1 MKVKLKKILA
11 MILSVCLVFSGLTF
25 FKGMETNAADKGD
38 DTMNILFIGNSMTYY
53 NTLCSVVEG
62 LANHYGHKVKCTAAT
77 NGGYT
82 LIRNAKADN
91 VITAIQ
97 KGGYDKVIIQD
108 IVGSFDADNHMEGV
122 QTITEMIKQYSP
134 DAKIYSYEPWPTK
147 DSILGENSKLP
158 YFTYYY
164 IKAAKKYCNGVA
176 PAGEAFYDMY
186 KTEGK
191 DYYCTDGKHPM
202 PLGTF
207 VSATSVF
214 YTIFP
219 EEAQKTFS
227 GDDYTYVTNLIHKN
241 IAYVGASNTEVYDN
255 DELNKISQYSY
266 TRAHQVNE
274 VIEANTTYTSVAGEY
289 VDADAEVNPDELEP
303 ITGSDVDRS
312 IFEATENIAKG
323 CSVVASSEKNDKAAN
338 VTDGKL
344 GTRWESEWNVDP
356 QWLYVDLGSVKN
368 INKVGFSW
376 EGAYAKRYYVQIS
389 NNATD
394 WKTVAAVKATSAKT
408 VQITLDKTYS
418 ARYVRMYG
426 TRRGLDAYGYSM
438 YEMGV
443 WEAKEVPTT
452 ETTTTVDVTT
462 EAPTT
467 KAPTTVVPT
476 TEAPTTEAPTTEAPT
491 TAEATTEAP
500 TTEAPKTTEPTTEAP
515 TTAKP
520 TTETP
525 ITEATTTTK
534 NIQNA
539 STEIGTETTVGPTV
553 KITPAKVKVKKVAR
567 KAKGTKAKISLKKVK
582 GATGYVVKIS
592 TSKKFKKKTTITKN
606 VKLTTFTLKK
616 LKKNKKYYIKVRAV
630 RKTGK
635 TKVYGLWSKPKRI

>member
-1 MKVKLKKILA
+1 MNVKLKKILA

-266 TRAHQVNE
+266 IRAHQVNE
-274 VIEANTTYTSVAGEY
+274 AIEANTTYTSVAGEY

-303 ITGSDVDRS
+303 ITGSDVERS

-452 ETTTTVDVTT
+452 EITTTVDVTT
-462 EAPTT
+462 EAPT
-467 KAPTTVVPT
+467 A
-476 TEAPTTEAPTTEAPT
+476 EAPT
-491 TAEATTEAP
+491 
-500 TTEAPKTTEPTTEAP
+500 TTEPTTEAP

-520 TTETP
+520 TTE
-525 ITEATTTTK
+525 ATTTNK

-539 STEIGTETTVGPTV
+539 STEIATETTVGPTV

>member
-1 MKVKLKKILA
+1 

-303 ITGSDVDRS
+303 ITGSDVDGS
-312 IFEATENIAKG
+312 IFEATENIAKD

-462 EAPTT
+462 
-467 KAPTTVVPT
+467 V
-476 TEAPTTEAPTTEAPT
+476 APTTEAPTTEA
-491 TAEATTEAP
+491 
-500 TTEAPKTTEPTTEAP
+500 PTTEAP

-525 ITEATTTTK
+525 ITEAATTNK

-539 STEIGTETTVGPTV
+539 STEIATETTVRPTV

-635 TKVYGLWSKPKRI
+635 TKVYGLWSKSKRI

>member
-1 MKVKLKKILA
+1 MNVKLKKILA

-82 LIRNAKADN
+82 LIRNAKDDN

-462 EAPTT
+462 
-467 KAPTTVVPT
+467 V
-476 TEAPTTEAPTTEAPT
+476 APTTEAPTTEA
-491 TAEATTEAP
+491 
-500 TTEAPKTTEPTTEAP
+500 PTTEAP

-525 ITEATTTTK
+525 ITEAATTNK

>member
-1 MKVKLKKILA
+1 MNVKLKKILA

-25 FKGMETNAADKGD
+25 FKGTETNAADKGD

-122 QTITEMIKQYSP
+122 QTITKMIKQYSP

-227 GDDYTYVTNLIHKN
+227 GDNYTYVTNLIHKN
-241 IAYVGASNTEVYDN
+241 IAYAGASNTEVYDN
-255 DELNKISQYSY
+255 NELNKISQYSY

-312 IFEATENIAKG
+312 IFEAIENIAKG

-338 VTDGKL
+338 VTDGKI

-462 EAPTT
+462 
-467 KAPTTVVPT
+467 V
-476 TEAPTTEAPTTEAPT
+476 APTTEAPTTEA
-491 TAEATTEAP
+491 
-500 TTEAPKTTEPTTEAP
+500 PTTEAP

-525 ITEATTTTK
+525 ITEAATTNK

-539 STEIGTETTVGPTV
+539 STEIATETTVRPTV

-635 TKVYGLWSKPKRI
+635 TKVYGLWSKSKRI

>member
-1 MKVKLKKILA
+1 MNVKLKKILA

-274 VIEANTTYTSVAGEY
+274 AIEANTTYTSVAGEY

-303 ITGSDVDRS
+303 ITGSDVDGS
-312 IFEATENIAKG
+312 IFEATENIAKD

-368 INKVGFSW
+368 INKVGFPW

-438 YEMGV
+438 YEMEI

-452 ETTTTVDVTT
+452 ETTTTI
-462 EAPTT
+462 EA
-467 KAPTTVVPT
+467 T
-476 TEAPTTEAPTTEAPT
+476 TEAPTTEAPTTEA
-491 TAEATTEAP
+491 
-500 TTEAPKTTEPTTEAP
+500 PTTEAP

-525 ITEATTTTK
+525 ITEASTTNK

-539 STEIGTETTVGPTV
+539 STEIATETTVRPTV

>member
-1 MKVKLKKILA
+1 
-11 MILSVCLVFSGLTF
+11 
-25 FKGMETNAADKGD
+25 
-38 DTMNILFIGNSMTYY
+38 
-53 NTLCSVVEG
+53 
-62 LANHYGHKVKCTAAT
+62 
-77 NGGYT
+77 
-82 LIRNAKADN
+82 
-91 VITAIQ
+91 
-97 KGGYDKVIIQD
+97 
-108 IVGSFDADNHMEGV
+108 
-122 QTITEMIKQYSP
+122 
-134 DAKIYSYEPWPTK
+134 
-147 DSILGENSKLP
+147 
-158 YFTYYY
+158 
-164 IKAAKKYCNGVA
+164 
-176 PAGEAFYDMY
+176 MY

-408 VQITLDKTYS
+408 VQITLDKIYS

-467 KAPTTVVPT
+467 
-476 TEAPTTEAPTTEAPT
+476 EAPTTEAPTTEAPIT
-491 TAEATTEAP
+491 ETATTN
-500 TTEAPKTTEPTTEAP
+500 
-515 TTAKP
+515 
-520 TTETP
+520 
-525 ITEATTTTK
+525 K

-539 STEIGTETTVGPTV
+539 STEIATETTVRPTV

>member
-1 MKVKLKKILA
+1 MNVKLKKILA

-176 PAGEAFYDMY
+176 PAGEAFYDIY

-303 ITGSDVDRS
+303 ITGSDVERS

-356 QWLYVDLGSVKN
+356 QWLYVELGSVKN

-462 EAPTT
+462 
-467 KAPTTVVPT
+467 V
-476 TEAPTTEAPTTEAPT
+476 APTTEAPTTES
-491 TAEATTEAP
+491 
-500 TTEAPKTTEPTTEAP
+500 PTTEAP

-525 ITEATTTTK
+525 ITEAATTTK

-539 STEIGTETTVGPTV
+539 STEIATETTVRPTV

-635 TKVYGLWSKPKRI
+635 TKVYGLWSKSKRI

>member
-1 MKVKLKKILA
+1 MNVKLKKILA

-274 VIEANTTYTSVAGEY
+274 AIEANTTYTSVAGEY

-303 ITGSDVDRS
+303 ITGSDVDGS
-312 IFEATENIAKG
+312 IFEATENIAKD

-438 YEMGV
+438 YEMEI

-452 ETTTTVDVTT
+452 ETTTTIEATT
-462 EAPTT
+462 EG
-467 KAPTTVVPT
+467 PT
-476 TEAPTTEAPTTEAPT
+476 TEAPTTEA
-491 TAEATTEAP
+491 
-500 TTEAPKTTEPTTEAP
+500 PTTEAP

-525 ITEATTTTK
+525 ITEASTTNK

-539 STEIGTETTVGPTV
+539 STEIATETTVRPTV

>member
-1 MKVKLKKILA
+1 
-11 MILSVCLVFSGLTF
+11 
-25 FKGMETNAADKGD
+25 
-38 DTMNILFIGNSMTYY
+38 
-53 NTLCSVVEG
+53 
-62 LANHYGHKVKCTAAT
+62 
-77 NGGYT
+77 
-82 LIRNAKADN
+82 
-91 VITAIQ
+91 
-97 KGGYDKVIIQD
+97 
-108 IVGSFDADNHMEGV
+108 MEGV

-274 VIEANTTYTSVAGEY
+274 VIEANTIYTSVAGEY

-394 WKTVAAVKATSAKT
+394 WKTVAAVKATSTKT

-452 ETTTTVDVTT
+452 EITTTVDVTTEAPTAEAPTTTEPTT

-467 KAPTTVVPT
+467 KAPTTV
-476 TEAPTTEAPTTEAPT
+476 
-491 TAEATTEAP
+491 AP

-525 ITEATTTTK
+525 ITEAATTTK

-539 STEIGTETTVGPTV
+539 STEIATETTVGPTV

>member
-1 MKVKLKKILA
+1 MNVKLKKILA
-11 MILSVCLVFSGLTF
+11 MILSVCLVFSELTF

-312 IFEATENIAKG
+312 IFEATEKY
-323 CSVVASSEKNDKAAN
+323 C
-338 VTDGKL
+338 
-344 GTRWESEWNVDP
+344 
-356 QWLYVDLGSVKN
+356 
-368 INKVGFSW
+368 
-376 EGAYAKRYYVQIS
+376 KR
-389 NNATD
+389 
-394 WKTVAAVKATSAKT
+394 
-408 VQITLDKTYS
+408 L
-418 ARYVRMYG
+418 
-426 TRRGLDAYGYSM
+426 
-438 YEMGV
+438 
-443 WEAKEVPTT
+443 
-452 ETTTTVDVTT
+452 
-462 EAPTT
+462 
-467 KAPTTVVPT
+467 
-476 TEAPTTEAPTTEAPT
+476 
-491 TAEATTEAP
+491 
-500 TTEAPKTTEPTTEAP
+500 
-515 TTAKP
+515 
-520 TTETP
+520 
-525 ITEATTTTK
+525 
-534 NIQNA
+534 
-539 STEIGTETTVGPTV
+539 
-553 KITPAKVKVKKVAR
+553 
-567 KAKGTKAKISLKKVK
+567 
-582 GATGYVVKIS
+582 
-592 TSKKFKKKTTITKN
+592 
-606 VKLTTFTLKK
+606 
-616 LKKNKKYYIKVRAV
+616 
-630 RKTGK
+630 
-635 TKVYGLWSKPKRI
+635 

>member
-1 MKVKLKKILA
+1 MNVKLKKILA
-11 MILSVCLVFSGLTF
+11 MILSVCLFFSGLTF

-62 LANHYGHKVKCTAAT
+62 GIANHYGHKVKCTAAT

-452 ETTTTVDVTT
+452 ET
-462 EAPTT
+462 
-467 KAPTTVVPT
+467 
-476 TEAPTTEAPTTEAPT
+476 
-491 TAEATTEAP
+491 
-500 TTEAPKTTEPTTEAP
+500 
-515 TTAKP
+515 
-520 TTETP
+520 P
-525 ITEATTTTK
+525 ITEAATTNK

-539 STEIGTETTVGPTV
+539 STEIATETTVGPTV

>member
-1 MKVKLKKILA
+1 

-274 VIEANTTYTSVAGEY
+274 AIEANTTYTSVAGEY

-303 ITGSDVDRS
+303 ITGSDVDGS
-312 IFEATENIAKG
+312 IFEATENIAKD

-438 YEMGV
+438 YEMEI

-452 ETTTTVDVTT
+452 ETTTTI
-462 EAPTT
+462 EA
-467 KAPTTVVPT
+467 T
-476 TEAPTTEAPTTEAPT
+476 TEAPTTEAPTTEA
-491 TAEATTEAP
+491 
-500 TTEAPKTTEPTTEAP
+500 PTTEAP

-525 ITEATTTTK
+525 ITEASTTNK

-539 STEIGTETTVGPTV
+539 STEIATETTVRPTV

>member
-1 MKVKLKKILA
+1 MNVKLKKILA

-408 VQITLDKTYS
+408 VQITLDKTY
-418 ARYVRMYG
+418 
-426 TRRGLDAYGYSM
+426 
-438 YEMGV
+438 EMGV

-467 KAPTTVVPT
+467 KAPT
-476 TEAPTTEAPTTEAPT
+476 A
-491 TAEATTEAP
+491 AEATTVAP
-500 TTEAPKTTEPTTEAP
+500 T
-515 TTAKP
+515 
-520 TTETP
+520 
-525 ITEATTTTK
+525 TEATTTTK

-539 STEIGTETTVGPTV
+539 STEIATETTVGPTV

>member
-1 MKVKLKKILA
+1 MNVKLKKILA

-274 VIEANTTYTSVAGEY
+274 AIEANTTYTSVAGEY

-303 ITGSDVDRS
+303 ITGSDVDGS
-312 IFEATENIAKG
+312 IFEATENIAKD

-438 YEMGV
+438 YEMEI

-452 ETTTTVDVTT
+452 ETTTTI
-462 EAPTT
+462 EA
-467 KAPTTVVPT
+467 T
-476 TEAPTTEAPTTEAPT
+476 TEAPTTEAPTTEA
-491 TAEATTEAP
+491 
-500 TTEAPKTTEPTTEAP
+500 PTTEAP

-525 ITEATTTTK
+525 ITEAATTNK

-539 STEIGTETTVGPTV
+539 STEIATETTVRPTV

>member
-1 MKVKLKKILA
+1 
-11 MILSVCLVFSGLTF
+11 
-25 FKGMETNAADKGD
+25 
-38 DTMNILFIGNSMTYY
+38 
-53 NTLCSVVEG
+53 
-62 LANHYGHKVKCTAAT
+62 
-77 NGGYT
+77 
-82 LIRNAKADN
+82 
-91 VITAIQ
+91 
-97 KGGYDKVIIQD
+97 
-108 IVGSFDADNHMEGV
+108 
-122 QTITEMIKQYSP
+122 
-134 DAKIYSYEPWPTK
+134 
-147 DSILGENSKLP
+147 
-158 YFTYYY
+158 
-164 IKAAKKYCNGVA
+164 
-176 PAGEAFYDMY
+176 
-186 KTEGK
+186 
-191 DYYCTDGKHPM
+191 M

-303 ITGSDVDRS
+303 ITGSDVERS

-467 KAPTTVVPT
+467 KAPTAAEATTV
-476 TEAPTTEAPTTEAPT
+476 APTTEAPTTEA
-491 TAEATTEAP
+491 
-500 TTEAPKTTEPTTEAP
+500 PTTEAP

-525 ITEATTTTK
+525 ITEAATTNK

-539 STEIGTETTVGPTV
+539 STEIATETTVGPTV

>member
-1 MKVKLKKILA
+1 MNVKLKKILA

-53 NTLCSVVEG
+53 NTLCSVVED

-255 DELNKISQYSY
+255 DELNKISQHSY

-452 ETTTTVDVTT
+452 VAPTT

-467 KAPTTVVPT
+467 TEPT
-476 TEAPTTEAPTTEAPT
+476 TEAPTTEAPA
-491 TAEATTEAP
+491 
-500 TTEAPKTTEPTTEAP
+500 
-515 TTAKP
+515 TAKP

-525 ITEATTTTK
+525 ITEAATTNK

-539 STEIGTETTVGPTV
+539 STEIATETTVGPTV

>member
-1 MKVKLKKILA
+1 

-122 QTITEMIKQYSP
+122 QTITKMIKQYSP

-227 GDDYTYVTNLIHKN
+227 GDNYTYVTNLIHKN
-241 IAYVGASNTEVYDN
+241 IAYAGASNTEVYDN
-255 DELNKISQYSY
+255 NELNKISQYSY

-289 VDADAEVNPDELEP
+289 VDADAEVNPDELEA

-312 IFEATENIAKG
+312 IFEAIENIAKG

-338 VTDGKL
+338 VTDGKI

-462 EAPTT
+462 VA
-467 KAPTTVVPT
+467 PT

-491 TAEATTEAP
+491 M
-500 TTEAPKTTEPTTEAP
+500 
-515 TTAKP
+515 AKP

-525 ITEATTTTK
+525 ITEASTTNK

-539 STEIGTETTVGPTV
+539 STEIATETTVRPTV

>member
-274 VIEANTTYTSVAGEY
+274 VIEANTIYTSVAGEY

-452 ETTTTVDVTT
+452 VAPTT

-467 KAPTTVVPT
+467 TEPT
-476 TEAPTTEAPTTEAPT
+476 TEAPTTEAPA
-491 TAEATTEAP
+491 
-500 TTEAPKTTEPTTEAP
+500 
-515 TTAKP
+515 TAKP

-525 ITEATTTTK
+525 ITEAATTNK

-539 STEIGTETTVGPTV
+539 STEIATETTVGPTV

-606 VKLTTFTLKK
+606 VKLTTFSLKK

>member
-1 MKVKLKKILA
+1 

-467 KAPTTVVPT
+467 KAPT
-476 TEAPTTEAPTTEAPT
+476 A
-491 TAEATTEAP
+491 AEATTVAP
-500 TTEAPKTTEPTTEAP
+500 T
-515 TTAKP
+515 
-520 TTETP
+520 
-525 ITEATTTTK
+525 TEATTTTK

>member
-1 MKVKLKKILA
+1 MNVKLKKILA

-338 VTDGKL
+338 VIDGKL

-452 ETTTTVDVTT
+452 E
-462 EAPTT
+462 
-467 KAPTTVVPT
+467 
-476 TEAPTTEAPTTEAPT
+476 APTTEAPT
-491 TAEATTEAP
+491 
-500 TTEAPKTTEPTTEAP
+500 TTEPTTEAP

-520 TTETP
+520 TTEA
-525 ITEATTTTK
+525 ATTNK

-539 STEIGTETTVGPTV
+539 STEIATETTVGPTV

-567 KAKGTKAKISLKKVK
+567 KANGTKAKISLKKVK

>member
-1 MKVKLKKILA
+1 MNVKLKKILA

-25 FKGMETNAADKGD
+25 FKGMETNAAGKGD

-241 IAYVGASNTEVYDN
+241 IAYAGASNTEVYDN

-274 VIEANTTYTSVAGEY
+274 AIEANTTYTSVAGEY

-303 ITGSDVDRS
+303 ITGSDVDGS
-312 IFEATENIAKG
+312 IFEATENIAKD

-452 ETTTTVDVTT
+452 ETTTTVEVTT
-462 EAPTT
+462 EAPTAE
-467 KAPTTVVPT
+467 APTTVVPT
-476 TEAPTTEAPTTEAPT
+476 TEAPTT
-491 TAEATTEAP
+491 
-500 TTEAPKTTEPTTEAP
+500 TEPTTEAP
-515 TTAKP
+515 TTEA
-520 TTETP
+520 
-525 ITEATTTTK
+525 ATTNK

-539 STEIGTETTVGPTV
+539 STEIATETTVRPTV

>member
-1 MKVKLKKILA
+1 MNVKLKKILA

-467 KAPTTVVPT
+467 KAPT
-476 TEAPTTEAPTTEAPT
+476 A
-491 TAEATTEAP
+491 AEATTVAP
-500 TTEAPKTTEPTTEAP
+500 T
-515 TTAKP
+515 
-520 TTETP
+520 
-525 ITEATTTTK
+525 TEATTTTK

-606 VKLTTFTLKK
+606 VELTTFTLKK

>member
-1 MKVKLKKILA
+1 
-11 MILSVCLVFSGLTF
+11 
-25 FKGMETNAADKGD
+25 
-38 DTMNILFIGNSMTYY
+38 
-53 NTLCSVVEG
+53 
-62 LANHYGHKVKCTAAT
+62 
-77 NGGYT
+77 
-82 LIRNAKADN
+82 
-91 VITAIQ
+91 
-97 KGGYDKVIIQD
+97 
-108 IVGSFDADNHMEGV
+108 MEGV
-122 QTITEMIKQYSP
+122 QTITEMIKQYSHN
-134 DAKIYSYEPWPTK
+134 AKIYSYEPWPTK
-147 DSILGENSKLP
+147 DAILGESSKLP

-266 TRAHQVNE
+266 TRAHHVNE
-274 VIEANTTYTSVAGEY
+274 AIEANTTYTSVAGEY

-303 ITGSDVDRS
+303 ITGSDVDGS
-312 IFEATENIAKG
+312 IFEADENIAKG
-323 CSVVASSEKNDKAAN
+323 CSVVASSERNDKAIN

-356 QWLYVDLGSVKN
+356 QWLYVDLGSTKN
-368 INKVGFSW
+368 INKVGFLW

-394 WKTVAAVKATSAKT
+394 WQTVAAVKATSAKT
-408 VQITLDKTYS
+408 VQVTLDKIYS

-452 ETTTTVDVTT
+452 ETTTTVEVTT
-462 EAPTT
+462 
-467 KAPTTVVPT
+467 V
-476 TEAPTTEAPTTEAPT
+476 APT
-491 TAEATTEAP
+491 TAEPTTVASTTEATTTTTV
-500 TTEAPKTTEPTTEAP
+500 TTEATTTTTVTTEAVTTTEPTTEVA
-515 TTAKP
+515 
-520 TTETP
+520 
-525 ITEATTTTK
+525 TTTK

-539 STEIGTETTVGPTV
+539 STEIATETTVVPTV
-553 KITPAKVKVKKVAR
+553 KTTPTKVKVKKVTR

-582 GATGYVVKIS
+582 GATGYIVKIS

-616 LKKNKKYYIKVRAV
+616 LKKNKKYYIKVRAI

-635 TKVYGLWSKPKRI
+635 TKVYGLWSKIKRI

>member
-1 MKVKLKKILA
+1 MNVKLKKILA

-122 QTITEMIKQYSP
+122 QTITKMIKQYSP

-227 GDDYTYVTNLIHKN
+227 GDNYTYVTNLIHKN
-241 IAYVGASNTEVYDN
+241 IAYAGASNTEVYDN
-255 DELNKISQYSY
+255 NELNKISQYSY

-312 IFEATENIAKG
+312 IFEAIENIAKG

-338 VTDGKL
+338 VTDGKI

-462 EAPTT
+462 
-467 KAPTTVVPT
+467 V
-476 TEAPTTEAPTTEAPT
+476 APTTEAPTTEA
-491 TAEATTEAP
+491 
-500 TTEAPKTTEPTTEAP
+500 PTTEAP

-525 ITEATTTTK
+525 ITEAATTNK

-539 STEIGTETTVGPTV
+539 STEIATETTVRPTV

-606 VKLTTFTLKK
+606 VKLTTLGE
-616 LKKNKKYYIKVRAV
+616 L
-630 RKTGK
+630 
-635 TKVYGLWSKPKRI
+635 

>member
-1 MKVKLKKILA
+1 MNVKLKKILA

-443 WEAKEVPTT
+443 WEAKEVSTT

-467 KAPTTVVPT
+467 KAPTAAEATTV
-476 TEAPTTEAPTTEAPT
+476 APTTEA
-491 TAEATTEAP
+491 ATTEA
-500 TTEAPKTTEPTTEAP
+500 PTTEAP

-520 TTETP
+520 TTEA
-525 ITEATTTTK
+525 ATTNK

-539 STEIGTETTVGPTV
+539 STEIATETTVGPTV

-606 VKLTTFTLKK
+606 VKLTIFTLKK

>member
-1 MKVKLKKILA
+1 MNVKLKKILA

-274 VIEANTTYTSVAGEY
+274 VIEANTIYTSVAGEY

-452 ETTTTVDVTT
+452 EITTTVDVTT
-462 EAPTT
+462 EAPT
-467 KAPTTVVPT
+467 A
-476 TEAPTTEAPTTEAPT
+476 EAPT
-491 TAEATTEAP
+491 
-500 TTEAPKTTEPTTEAP
+500 TTEPTTEAP

-520 TTETP
+520 TTE
-525 ITEATTTTK
+525 AVTTNK

-539 STEIGTETTVGPTV
+539 STEIATETTVGPTV

-606 VKLTTFTLKK
+606 VKLTIFTLKK

>member
-1 MKVKLKKILA
+1 MNVKLKKILA

-25 FKGMETNAADKGD
+25 FKGTETNAADKGD

-122 QTITEMIKQYSP
+122 QTITKMIKQYSP

-227 GDDYTYVTNLIHKN
+227 GDNYTYVTNLIHKN
-241 IAYVGASNTEVYDN
+241 IAYAGASNTEVYDN
-255 DELNKISQYSY
+255 NELNKISQYSY

-312 IFEATENIAKG
+312 IFEAIENIAKG

-338 VTDGKL
+338 VTDGKI

-462 EAPTT
+462 VA
-467 KAPTTVVPT
+467 PT

-491 TAEATTEAP
+491 TAKP
-500 TTEAPKTTEPTTEAP
+500 TTEA
-515 TTAKP
+515 
-520 TTETP
+520 
-525 ITEATTTTK
+525 ATTNK

>member
-1 MKVKLKKILA
+1 MNVKLKKILA

-303 ITGSDVDRS
+303 ITGSDVDGS
-312 IFEATENIAKG
+312 IFEATENIAKD

-462 EAPTT
+462 
-467 KAPTTVVPT
+467 V
-476 TEAPTTEAPTTEAPT
+476 APTTEAPTTEA
-491 TAEATTEAP
+491 
-500 TTEAPKTTEPTTEAP
+500 PTTEAP

-525 ITEATTTTK
+525 ITEAATTNK

-539 STEIGTETTVGPTV
+539 STEIATETTVGPTV

>member
-1 MKVKLKKILA
+1 MNVKLKKILA

-274 VIEANTTYTSVAGEY
+274 AIEANTTYTSVAGEY

-303 ITGSDVDRS
+303 ITGSDVDGS
-312 IFEATENIAKG
+312 IFEATENIAKD

-462 EAPTT
+462 
-467 KAPTTVVPT
+467 V
-476 TEAPTTEAPTTEAPT
+476 APTTEAPTTEA
-491 TAEATTEAP
+491 
-500 TTEAPKTTEPTTEAP
+500 PTTEAP

-525 ITEATTTTK
+525 ITEAATTNK

-539 STEIGTETTVGPTV
+539 STEIATETTVRPTV

>member
-1 MKVKLKKILA
+1 MNVKLKKILA

-176 PAGEAFYDMY
+176 PAGEAFYDIY

-303 ITGSDVDRS
+303 ITGSDVERS

-462 EAPTT
+462 
-467 KAPTTVVPT
+467 V
-476 TEAPTTEAPTTEAPT
+476 APTTEAPTTES
-491 TAEATTEAP
+491 
-500 TTEAPKTTEPTTEAP
+500 PTTEAP

-525 ITEATTTTK
+525 ITEAATTNK

-539 STEIGTETTVGPTV
+539 STEIATETTVGPTV